1 MVQVTLGNFI
11 DVLLMRNAFI
21 AILIIAVGGVG
32 WLLGTKFGSS
42 SSTKPLIANKNE
54 KTDIPPTVRCQGKFV
69 PAGGIVK
76 ILAPVGEKV
85 EHLLDKQVGQSV
97 AKDEVLVCLF
107 SRNIREHEWKLAKA
121 RREDALNKA
130 EYEKQQAAFQKKT
143 AELAVDEAED
153 SEEKINREAQKIK
166 LIESQHETAV
176 ELLDRLEQLKQN
188 PDTKDLINESELSK
202 QRLLVEQLSM
212 QIEQGQM
219 DVELAKQAAARAQ
232 KLADNNLKSVKF
244 AIDNAAR
251 AIPLQSL
258 DAAVELAKSAYDMT
272 EIKSPIDGKI
282 LDIIVRKGDSTT
294 DRPIMIVADTDNMQ
308 CLAEVNDSLLQ
319 HIVLDENANPRVK
332 ITSPAFESAIWG
344 NVVNKGLMISPPSLK
359 NPNPFA
365 SVDRRTGTLTIALDD
380 NETAAQFVNLQV
392 EVEVEVIPGSLT
404 QPQQSPAD

>member
-1 MVQVTLGNFI
+1 
-11 DVLLMRNAFI
+11 
-21 AILIIAVGGVG
+21 
-32 WLLGTKFGSS
+32 
-42 SSTKPLIANKNE
+42 
-54 KTDIPPTVRCQGKFV
+54 
-69 PAGGIVK
+69 
-76 ILAPVGEKV
+76 
-85 EHLLDKQVGQSV
+85 
-97 AKDEVLVCLF
+97 
-107 SRNIREHEWKLAKA
+107 
-121 RREDALNKA
+121 
-130 EYEKQQAAFQKKT
+130 
-143 AELAVDEAED
+143 
-153 SEEKINREAQKIK
+153 
-166 LIESQHETAV
+166 
-176 ELLDRLEQLKQN
+176 
-188 PDTKDLINESELSK
+188 
-202 QRLLVEQLSM
+202 
-212 QIEQGQM
+212 
-219 DVELAKQAAARAQ
+219 
-232 KLADNNLKSVKF
+232 
-244 AIDNAAR
+244 
-251 AIPLQSL
+251 
-258 DAAVELAKSAYDMT
+258 MT